1 MCAAYWNFGP
11 QIKDTFGSIKGGNA
25 YKYGLYFSTQ
35 GAWMTGS
42 HQKPRQ
48 LTEEEAIE
56 VGTKLRDHLVAGAK
70 AIKEYGSLATIDDY
84 KKLHQILREV
94 TEGDIERVWFLKY
107 YQMLY
112 PELFA
117 TNYSDYAQRTVLG
130 AIGEEK
136 KNTRLFA
143 WDRFASTQ
151 TSAVSPM

>member
-1 MCAAYWNFGP
+1 
-11 QIKDTFGSIKGGNA
+11 
-25 YKYGLYFSTQ
+25 
-35 GAWMTGS
+35 MTGS

-48 LTEEEAIE
+48 LTEEEAVE
-56 VGTKLRDHLVAGAK
+56 VGTELRNHLVAGAN
-70 AIKEYGSLATIDDY
+70 AIKEYGPLSTLEDY
-84 KKLHQILREV
+84 KRLHIILHEV

-136 KNTRLFA
+136 EMVL
-143 WDRFASTQ
+143 
-151 TSAVSPM
+151 